1 MLNLPVPEAQYENV
15 VLKPSE
21 YQKEMVASL
30 ANRAEAVRNQLVS
43 PYQDNMLRITNDGR
57 KLALDQRLINEML
70 PANENS
76 KVAVCAEKSYHIWEE
91 TTSERSTQLIFVIY
105 LRQGKIGMNLL
116 AYMMS

>member
-70 PANENS
+70 PADENS
-76 KVAVCAEKSYHIWEE
+76 KLQCVPKN
-91 TTSERSTQLIFVIY
+91 LIISGKKPLQKDLHSLFFVIY